1 MSTAFSSLIFLFFY
15 AGDNNWPVLVCWG
28 SIRPFTSE
36 QNLQCEA
43 QAGTKCGAPAD
54 VSGLPR
60 DTIKFTALKSLSGVA
75 ADTVG
80 CIVPV
85 STF

>member
-1 MSTAFSSLIFLFFY
+1 MLVIITGLFWS
-15 AGDNNWPVLVCWG
+15 AGVALGPLPLSRIYSVRL
-28 SIRPFTSE
+28 RP
-36 QNLQCEA
+36 
-43 QAGTKCGAPAD
+43 GPKCGAPAD

-75 ADTVG
+75 AETVG